1 MVFPFR
7 CFYNFLLGFFLNP
20 LKILLILIGLVK
32 RFFLCENQAYF
43 RNEPSVFGCDRNHYI
58 TGIKQMFQTS
68 LLYESES
75 SVRTAAV
82 RAYVAFLTENEDDD
96 RLIKSLSDQIPAV
109 IKVNY
114 FILYVYIYE
123 FYIFLILGL

>member
-1 MVFPFR
+1 
-7 CFYNFLLGFFLNP
+7 
-20 LKILLILIGLVK
+20 
-32 RFFLCENQAYF
+32 
-43 RNEPSVFGCDRNHYI
+43 
-58 TGIKQMFQTS
+58 MFQTS